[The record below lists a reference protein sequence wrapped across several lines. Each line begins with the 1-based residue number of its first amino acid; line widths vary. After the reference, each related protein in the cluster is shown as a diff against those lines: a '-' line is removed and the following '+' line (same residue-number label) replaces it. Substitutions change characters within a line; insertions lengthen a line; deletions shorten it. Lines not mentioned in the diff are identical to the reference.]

1 MTSTSC
7 GSAARTSCATSWC
20 GGSSPRTT
28 STPSAWRPSC
38 ARGRRAEDPAPPV
51 VRMTAMLEVE
61 VIGMGAHHA
70 VAEDDPPSPTAVEVE
85 ELCALAL
92 SSAGIEE
99 GHVAIEFVD
108 EERIQELNLQ
118 YRQIDAPTD
127 VLSFGV
133 DEDGVSA
140 GPRELGD
147 IVICPPRTE
156 DLREAVV
163 HGALH
168 LSGMDHETDDG
179 EMLALQAE
187 LMRWVS

>member
-1 MTSTSC
+1 
-7 GSAARTSCATSWC
+7 
-20 GGSSPRTT
+20 
-28 STPSAWRPSC
+28 
-38 ARGRRAEDPAPPV
+38 
-51 VRMTAMLEVE
+51 MLDVE
-61 VIGMGAHHA
+61 VIGIEVSNDGA
-70 VAEDDPPSPTAVEVE
+70 PTAVELE

-99 GHVAIEFVD
+99 GHLAIEFVD
-108 EERIQELNLQ
+108 EERIQELN
-118 YRQIDAPTD
+118 RQHRAIDEPTD

-133 DEDGVSA
+133 DEDARSA

-147 IVICPPRTE
+147 IVICPLCTA

-168 LSGMDHETDDG
+168 LTGMDHETDDG